1 MKPTPLNHT
10 SIMTSEM
17 RKHLDNLIEG
27 VELQAIYLPGEICP
41 ELVEAYDKACK
52 FTYEVDEELE
62 NNA

>member
-1 MKPTPLNHT
+1 
-10 SIMTSEM
+10 MTSEM